1 MFGLKVGWTHFQNTT
16 PIDPKKSVMRFF
28 YHVKKHAST
37 HKQTLTRKQCT
48 KITKG
53 HQIFESSKEARLLV
67 LQKRDPCR
75 FLLSIF
81 HSLQKKKLKIKFKL
95 RLKLNE

>member
-1 MFGLKVGWTHFQNTT
+1 MFGLKVGWTHFHNTT
-16 PIDPKKSVMRFF
+16 PIDPKRVFGYEVFCHIKE
-28 YHVKKHAST
+28 HAST

-81 HSLQKKKLKIKFKL
+81 HSLQKI
-95 RLKLNE
+95 